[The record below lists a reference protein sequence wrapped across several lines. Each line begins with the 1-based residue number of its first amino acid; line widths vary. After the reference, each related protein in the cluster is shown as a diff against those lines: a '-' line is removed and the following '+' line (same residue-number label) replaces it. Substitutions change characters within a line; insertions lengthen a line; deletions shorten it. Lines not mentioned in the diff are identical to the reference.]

1 MHSARL
7 ALVLLV
13 LCGFV
18 GSLGAQ
24 QPFTYQGMLRASG
37 IPAHGNYDLQFS
49 LWNAASGGAQVG
61 STVTRIGVSV
71 SNGLFTTELDFGNV
85 WDGSDRH
92 LQIAVRPSGSGA
104 YTTLS
109 PRVRVHRAPYSQLAY
124 TALSVPWSG
133 ITGIPAGFADGVDND
148 TTYAAGAGLQLSG
161 NTFSIASGGVTSAM
175 LADGSVVTSKL
186 ADGAVSSAKI
196 ADGAVTTA
204 KIANGAVT
212 DAKLSNTGV
221 SAGTYGGAT
230 QVPQITVNAQGRV
243 TSVTNVAIAGG
254 APSGPAGG
262 DLTGTYPNPTIA
274 ANAVNNAKLASD
286 PASLGKVSGGLLY
299 TDGSFLGL
307 GTTTPIGAGRFIVAN
322 NTSSYAGMY
331 VQTTSS
337 SGGQPFYG
345 YATYL
350 GGIGWHYVDGN
361 DGHKWKLWLGGAE
374 RLTVTLQGQVG
385 INTTNPQ
392 SALHVVT
399 GAGTDA
405 AQIIQTGNGRGLL
418 VQAGQ
423 DTAIWGVTGSG
434 YAGVDGRG
442 LLLGVQG
449 FAYGDTG
456 VNVGGRFVTASPEGH
471 GLEAFSLSGYPQT
484 VARLSTT
491 YDMTLTRESG
501 LRVGGTGAGL
511 IGLYGLNVDGLATGV
526 IGESEQWNG
535 VGGWTR
541 IGRGVFGGQMGSDA
555 PYGIGVWGYA
565 ASARGMAVR
574 ATNVQNG
581 PALAIEGQ
589 IVVPDANVSSTT
601 PVFKHVASRAN
612 IVGHV
617 TYIDHP
623 MCNGDPTAM
632 LFITH
637 DWGTAGPYV
646 TRATGVWYDRGRGQ
660 WSIFHEDSS
669 AMPVGAIFNV
679 LVVKSVSGGTLR
691 TQSTEDA
698 VGAVAPEARR

>member
-1 MHSARL
+1 MRSARL
-7 ALVLLV
+7 ALVFLV
-13 LCGFV
+13 LFGV
-18 GSLGAQ
+18 TGNLLAQ
-24 QPFTYQGMLRASG
+24 QPFTYQGMLKASG
-37 IPAHGNYDLQFS
+37 VPANGNYDFQFS
-49 LWNAASGGAQVG
+49 LWTANSGGSQVG
-61 STVTRIGVSV
+61 STLTRIGVSV
-71 SNGLFTTELDFGNV
+71 GNGLFTAELDFGNV

-92 LQIAVRPSGSGA
+92 LQIAVRPSRGGS

-109 PRVRVHRAPYSQLAY
+109 PRVKVNRAPYSQLAY
-124 TALSVPWSG
+124 TALSVPWGG

-148 TTYAAGAGLQLSG
+148 TTYTAGAGLQLSG
-161 NTFSIASGGVTSAM
+161 NTFSIASGGVTWAM
-175 LADGSVVTSKL
+175 LADGSVIPSKL

-243 TSVTNVAIAGG
+243 TGVTNVAISGG
-254 APSGPAGG
+254 PPSGPAGG

-274 ANAVNNAKLASD
+274 ANAVNNAKLAND

-299 TDGSFLGL
+299 TDGNLLGV
-307 GTTTPIGAGRFIVAN
+307 GTNTPASR
-322 NTSSYAGMY
+322 
-331 VQTTSS
+331 
-337 SGGQPFYG
+337 
-345 YATYL
+345 
-350 GGIGWHYVDGN
+350 
-361 DGHKWKLWLGGAE
+361 
-374 RLTVTLQGQVG
+374 
-385 INTTNPQ
+385 
-392 SALHVVT
+392 LHVVAGT
-399 GAGTDA
+399 GADA

-456 VNVGGRFVTASPEGH
+456 VNFGGRFVTASPEGH
-471 GLEAFSLSGYPQT
+471 GLEAFSLSGEPQT
-484 VARLSTT
+484 VARLSSI
-491 YDMTLTRESG
+491 YDMTLTWETR
-501 LRVGGTGAGL
+501 LRAGGTATGR
-511 IGLYGLNVDGLATGV
+511 IGLYGLSITGEGTGV
-526 IGESEQWNG
+526 VGESEGWNG

-541 IGRGVFGGQMGSDA
+541 TGHGVLGVQMGYDSSS
-555 PYGIGVWGYA
+555 GVGVWGYA
-565 ASARGMAVR
+565 QSNEAVAVR
-574 ATNVQNG
+574 ATHVQNG

-589 IVVPDANVSSTT
+589 IMVPFASSSGTT

-623 MCNGDPTAM
+623 MCNGDPSAM

-637 DWGTAGPYV
+637 DWGTGGPYV

-660 WSIFHEDSS
+660 WSIFNEDISP
-669 AMPVGAIFNV
+669 MPVGAIFNV
-679 LVVKSVSGGTLR
+679 LVIKSGIRGTLG
-691 TQSTEDA
+691 TQSTQDA
-698 VGAVAPEARR
+698 VGAIAPEERR